1 MNTHIE
7 LLLPKAFFGPKY
19 IKYCSAAGLRRT
31 RWGSLQRFPRPFSC
45 VRLREGREGR
55 QGEGKGKGK
64 GKECGRG
71 GEREEGDGKGRKR
84 RGEGEGKKGNG
95 ERSG

>member
-64 GKECGRG
+64 ECGRG

-95 ERSG
+95 ERSC